1 MAWGT
6 EGMTFGATVEGGRK
20 VLPGLSLQWDIT
32 EPWLAGPGFSQG
44 LGTICTISLIIAGL

>member
-20 VLPGLSLQWDIT
+20 VLPGFGLQWDVT
-32 EPWLAGPGFSQG
+32 EPWLAWPGFSQG
-44 LGTICTISLIIAGL
+44 LGAICTISLITAGL